1 MPSLWESC
9 THGLLWVSMLML
21 HTDWIRLLLFCFLDS
36 EPPLHLP
43 TGSLQ
48 MPDSVL
54 VCSISRPFML
64 SIMPAYADVSMPA
77 GEIVGRG
84 FTFSGYKI

>member
-1 MPSLWESC
+1 
-9 THGLLWVSMLML
+9 
-21 HTDWIRLLLFCFLDS
+21 
-36 EPPLHLP
+36 
-43 TGSLQ
+43 

-64 SIMPAYADVSMPA
+64 PIMPAYADVSMPA

>member
-1 MPSLWESC
+1 MC
-9 THGLLWVSMLML
+9 
-21 HTDWIRLLLFCFLDS
+21 
-36 EPPLHLP
+36 
-43 TGSLQ
+43 
-48 MPDSVL
+48 DSVL
-54 VCSISRPFML
+54 VCSLSRPFLL